1 MSYVEVSLPD
11 PYNAFITSPRDLF
24 SLNFFQCDVQK
35 AAKGGRL
42 SEHQYL
48 RQNLGLAV
56 TGVMTL
62 FYLWKTPAMVLEPV
76 YQK

>member
-1 MSYVEVSLPD
+1 MSYVEASLPD
-11 PYNAFITSPRDLF
+11 PFKTFITSSKGQAELLP
-24 SLNFFQCDVQK
+24 CDVQK

>member
-1 MSYVEVSLPD
+1 MCAEKSLLD
-11 PYNAFITSPRDLF
+11 TLF
-24 SLNFFQCDVQK
+24 GAMQK

-42 SEHQYL
+42 NEHQYL

-62 FYLWKTPAMVLEPV
+62 FYLWKTPAGVLEPI
-76 YQK
+76 YQTLAPLAPPQ

>member
-1 MSYVEVSLPD
+1 MTQHEPLEPTLSH
-11 PYNAFITSPRDLF
+11 A
-24 SLNFFQCDVQK
+24 VQK

-42 SEHQYL
+42 KDNTYL

-62 FYLWKTPAMVLEPV
+62 FYLWKTPAGVMEPV